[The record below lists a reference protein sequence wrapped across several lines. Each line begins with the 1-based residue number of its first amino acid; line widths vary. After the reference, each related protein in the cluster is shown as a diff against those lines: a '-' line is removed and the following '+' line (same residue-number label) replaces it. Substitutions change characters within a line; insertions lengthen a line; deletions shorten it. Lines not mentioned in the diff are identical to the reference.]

1 MRLGIDDRDRVQG
14 LERVEE
20 RASAGCEPGGHR
32 PPLARR
38 DEETPP
44 ASRRHA
50 GLARRV
56 LDRAIHSLSNAI
68 RGLPHRLLPRV
79 HPRVAAERREHG
91 GTLFLRRR
99 DARRAPQLQ
108 HPRGEPLAD
117 VVQREERLGAS
128 PRHDQ
133 AAQRRRQLRDEEPA
147 HRASAASRAG
157 RPVRRS

>member
-1 MRLGIDDRDRVQG
+1 
-14 LERVEE
+14 
-20 RASAGCEPGGHR
+20 PGGHR

-91 GTLFLRRR
+91 GTLFLRRG

-108 HPRGEPLAD
+108 PP
-117 VVQREERLGAS
+117 
-128 PRHDQ
+128 
-133 AAQRRRQLRDEEPA
+133 RRRAQAVLAIVRSIRSTTAKP
-147 HRASAASRAG
+147 RRSNSPSAASGSATRVSHSSRWRYSPRWPTGPFHPRTPYGTPPPPSAG
-157 RPVRRS
+157 R